1 MKIFHHV
8 LGIVA
13 SMALIIVL
21 LITSFEIGA
30 YSDLDWYEKE
40 YAKYDVLTKLEMEMK
55 DVMYVTHEMMDYL
68 RGDREDL
75 VVNTVVAGEEREFFN
90 EREKA
95 HMVDV
100 QRLFL
105 AGMNLRFI
113 SAAVFIVLCVVLV
126 FSKANYK
133 KILPQSFLAGAGIFA
148 SVVAVLAV
156 LVATDFNKDFLLF
169 HKLFFTN
176 DLWIMYPETDLL
188 IRMLPE
194 GFFFDM
200 VIRIG
205 MIFSILLFI
214 LLFISVITLREQKN
228 KKYL

>member
-40 YAKYDVLTKLEMEMK
+40 YAKYDMLTKLEMEMK

-133 KILPQSFLAGAGIFA
+133 KILPQSFLGGCGNFCIGCSCFSSA
-148 SVVAVLAV
+148 SCNRL
-156 LVATDFNKDFLLF
+156 
-169 HKLFFTN
+169 
-176 DLWIMYPETDLL
+176 
-188 IRMLPE
+188 
-194 GFFFDM
+194 
-200 VIRIG
+200 
-205 MIFSILLFI
+205 
-214 LLFISVITLREQKN
+214 
-228 KKYL
+228 

>member
-100 QRLFL
+100 QRLFWQ
-105 AGMNLRFI
+105 A
-113 SAAVFIVLCVVLV
+113 
-126 FSKANYK
+126 
-133 KILPQSFLAGAGIFA
+133 
-148 SVVAVLAV
+148 
-156 LVATDFNKDFLLF
+156 
-169 HKLFFTN
+169 
-176 DLWIMYPETDLL
+176 
-188 IRMLPE
+188 
-194 GFFFDM
+194 
-200 VIRIG
+200 
-205 MIFSILLFI
+205 
-214 LLFISVITLREQKN
+214 
-228 KKYL
+228 